1 MSFNVDYNNLSFKL
15 TVIYKQADS
24 HERATSSLRLES
36 LTVASFTEQYNRRIK
51 NKSKKS
57 L

>member
-1 MSFNVDYNNLSFKL
+1 MSFNVHYNNLSFKL